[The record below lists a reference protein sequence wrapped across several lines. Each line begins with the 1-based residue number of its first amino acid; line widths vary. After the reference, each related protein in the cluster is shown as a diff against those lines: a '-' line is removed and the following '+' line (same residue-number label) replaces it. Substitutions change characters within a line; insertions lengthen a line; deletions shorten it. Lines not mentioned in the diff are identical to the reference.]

1 MSISLS
7 ASNGH
12 CNDPFSSRSA
22 LYHLKS
28 SSRPCGPRRLIKN
41 VAAGLAVE
49 IHEYT
54 GGAEALVA
62 YNQDQIS
69 W

>member
-1 MSISLS
+1 MIRFPAVL
-7 ASNGH
+7 
-12 CNDPFSSRSA
+12 PFTI
-22 LYHLKS
+22 LKS
-28 SSRPCGPRRLIKN
+28 SSRLCGPRRLIKN

-54 GGAEALVA
+54 GGAQALVA